1 MWFVVVGVLLV
12 LMKWLE
18 VGPVADWSWW
28 VILVPF
34 ALAVA
39 WWAFSDATGMSKQR
53 EMDKVE
59 RKRQERRRK
68 AFDALGIKPS
78 AASGHEKAA
87 AYRAAREKQ

>member
-34 ALAVA
+34 PLAVA
-39 WWAFSDATGMSKQR
+39 WWAFVDASGISARR
-53 EMDKVE
+53 EMDKVDQ
-59 RKRQERRRK
+59 KRQDRRRK
-68 AFDALGIKPS
+68 AFDALGISPRG
-78 AASGHEKAA
+78 ASGHEKAA
-87 AYRAAREKQ
+87 AYRATREKQ

>member
-18 VGPVADWSWW
+18 IGPVVDWSWW
-28 VILVPF
+28 GILVPF
-34 ALAVA
+34 PLAVA
-39 WWAFSDATGMSKQR
+39 WWAFADASGMSKRR

-68 AFDALGIKPS
+68 AFDALGITARS
-78 AASGHEKAA
+78 ASGNEKAA